1 MRRVSVK
8 ATEKIFLEKTIN
20 IFEKLHY
27 IQNRKVSAY
36 YIHLPLYQNDI
47 KMSVEAVSSWRQE
60 IWNNGR
66 NLAILI
72 QNSDL
77 GLKKKKTQTVALCT
91 AN

>member
-36 YIHLPLYQNDI
+36 YIHMPLYQNDI
-47 KMSVEAVSSWRQE
+47 KWVLEQFLHEDKKYE
-60 IWNNGR
+60 IMEE
-66 NLAILI
+66 I
-72 QNSDL
+72 
-77 GLKKKKTQTVALCT
+77 
-91 AN
+91 